1 MLREPRIDRQRRQT
15 IEGDAREGAEVPA
28 DETTRGGATP
38 ERASHR
44 STAELRGADPIR
56 SLAFHRL
63 GQNDRATT
71 RTPNRF
77 DKAFRAPSGPA
88 RVSIEVSGDT
98 ADVSIEADARDLDAL
113 AHGVPGLLGL
123 EDVGHAQFEPPA
135 SADPRRILRD
145 ARARARSLR
154 LVKVPWLYELLVLIV
169 IQQRVAHADAMRSH
183 RWLLTHLGE
192 PYPGEPATRLF
203 PSPLTLSRISP
214 EVFRQ
219 ADIDRERAERLRAV
233 GRIARHLPRIAA
245 MPLSEARA
253 TLAKVRGLGPWTIE
267 HFLGSG
273 LGAADAVPTGD
284 YWYPHTVAWALA
296 GEERADDRRMLELLE
311 PLRPHRYRALLW
323 LAAAHAGPVRRG
335 PRMRRAGPPR

>member
-1 MLREPRIDRQRRQT
+1 MIDILQRP
-15 IEGDAREGAEVPA
+15 PA
-28 DETTRGGATP
+28 
-38 ERASHR
+38 ERAST
-44 STAELRGADPIR
+44 SVTLALEGADPIR

-71 RTPNRF
+71 RTASRF
-77 DKAFRAPSGPA
+77 DKVFRAPNGPA
-88 RVSIEVSGDT
+88 RITLVVSAGEAEVSID
-98 ADVSIEADARDLDAL
+98 ADARDLDAL
-113 AHGVPGLLGL
+113 VRGVPGLLGL
-123 EDVGHAQFEPPA
+123 EDRGHADFDPPA
-135 SADPRRILRD
+135 SVDPRRIFREVRP
-145 ARARARSLR
+145 RAKSLR
-154 LVKVPWLYELLVLIV
+154 LVRVPWLYELLVLIV
-169 IQQRVAHADAMRSH
+169 IQQRVAHSDAMRSH

-192 PYPGEPATRLF
+192 PYPDDEAVLLF

-219 ADIDRERAERLRAV
+219 AEIDRERAERLRTV

-245 MPLSEARA
+245 GSLAEARA

-273 LGAADAVPTGD
+273 LGDADAVPTGD

-311 PLRPHRYRALLW
+311 PLRPHRYRALSW
-323 LAAAHAGPVRRG
+323 MAAAHVAPVRHG
-335 PRMRRAGPPR
+335 PRMKRAGPPR